1 MTVEFIFI
9 VGIIIAIIG
18 ALSIAAVMWQ
28 SEAKS
33 PATPSAD
40 EVPAPRAAD
49 IPTVQPPPAASIW
62 PDEPAPATAG
72 TAPRVEPSVTLDA
85 DEPAVTIES
94 ITASYAH
101 ANDDLVVAES
111 ALQINVANMLA
122 TQIERLYQ
130 EYVRL
135 EEERTRLGEAL
146 LTNMLFEKIERS
158 AGRLEI
164 TTERETLDLREKF
177 SAGRRRLRSGAV
189 SPRFTA
195 ASQSAPGRSACGAAI
210 RRPRAGSQSAGKKA
224 ERVAMLLGC
233 LSNVDRSVI
242 ITALIGA

>member
-33 PATPSAD
+33 SAAPATD
-40 EVPAPRAAD
+40 EIPAPRTAD
-49 IPTVQPPPAASIW
+49 IPVVQPPPAGPLW
-62 PDEPAPATAG
+62 PDEPASSTVGASSA
-72 TAPRVEPSVTLDA
+72 AKPSVTLDA
-85 DEPAVTIES
+85 DEPEITIES

-164 TTERETLDLREKF
+164 ATERETLDLREKF
-177 SAGRRRLRSGAV
+177 TQVAADYDRVQFRL
-189 SPRFTA
+189 
-195 ASQSAPGRSACGAAI
+195 
-210 RRPRAGSQSAGKKA
+210 GSLQHLNLRLSDP
-224 ERVAMLLGC
+224 RVAQQLDDLV
-233 LSNVDRSVI
+233 LEVNRL
-242 ITALIGA
+242 AQKKPA

>member
-1 MTVEFIFI
+1 MFYERSAVLPLRLDLRHAVRYAYSMTVEFIFI

-18 ALSIAAVMWQ
+18 ALSIAAVVWQ
-28 SEAKS
+28 SEARV
-33 PATPSAD
+33 PSAD
-40 EVPAPRAAD
+40 EIPAPRAGD
-49 IPTVQPPPAASIW
+49 IPTIQPSPAGALW
-62 PDEPAPATAG
+62 PDEPVPSTAG
-72 TAPRVEPSVTLDA
+72 TQPGVDPSVTLDA

-164 TTERETLDLREKF
+164 TTERETLDLREKYGQVAADYDRVQF
-177 SAGRRRLRSGAV
+177 RL
-189 SPRFTA
+189 
-195 ASQSAPGRSACGAAI
+195 
-210 RRPRAGSQSAGKKA
+210 GSLQHLNLRLSDP
-224 ERVAMLLGC
+224 RVAQQLDDLV
-233 LSNVDRSVI
+233 LEINRL
-242 ITALIGA
+242 AKKPGA